1 VDRWFAV
8 YDRYMRPLGQPIA
21 NPVFSV
27 PQNIAVWN
35 QPALSTAEGR
45 AQMSDMGSSPSASQ
59 SAAGLA
65 LQGGSITAGQAEG
78 IYTSMPLG
86 GRIDLMRPQPI
97 KPSVPS
103 PDRGPSLAGSPPI
116 YAQSLPHHAPV
127 HPPARQGSPPIP
139 DTWNAQYDSPPRRSG
154 PEYGEMRGG
163 MPEIYEN
170 AWDKPLGHQQRQ
182 SEDWN
187 VAGSYPHIPDVVK
200 EDKWYAGAADGKP
213 DYSKVETVF
222 PWEQK
227 QRQPPSRHFPASD
240 PPPPQAAA
248 TPVLRLQLPS
258 PPAPEDI
265 RLPPSTATSPFT
277 GQNARPVSF
286 HQAMAQYTNAWDIP
300 SIQNYASRLAGPRER
315 KALAK
320 GMQTPALERENPLG
334 VLLAGTDDRQQK
346 GKSPPTRP
354 VSKRNRRS
362 NEAATTE
369 ARSEGSRDGDDEET
383 TSGSDGEQEEERY
396 PIVRRGTGRPAHS
409 RTGSKLSSTG
419 TSPAAYS
426 PDLGQKSGPKQYT
439 ARSVQTDPVPMQDQ
453 VVQTPPEERA
463 ASIPSTAGATGPSSW
478 KSGKG
483 DTSPRVASSDIP
495 LRPKHVRQS
504 SEETV
509 THASYNSPRT
519 NTTRLPGEDSTS
531 SSPSSDSRPK
541 PTSRIFDPSTSIDV
555 STLSSLVLYRTSN
568 TESLAFRN
576 AG

>member
-1 VDRWFAV
+1 
-8 YDRYMRPLGQPIA
+8 MRPLGQPIA

>member
-1 VDRWFAV
+1 
-8 YDRYMRPLGQPIA
+8 
-21 NPVFSV
+21 
-27 PQNIAVWN
+27 
-35 QPALSTAEGR
+35 
-45 AQMSDMGSSPSASQ
+45 MSDMGSSPSASQ